1 MTTDQHPAVR
11 INKGGGGWGPGL
23 VVRVHGDRNIVLSVT
38 GGDEHP
44 VAKRIAELTGGRVVN
59 AFNSG
64 APDDQVM
71 CAVINCGGTARSGV
85 YPKKRIPT
93 VNVFTASP
101 GGPLQKFI
109 TEDIYVSGV
118 GVNDVEP
125 AGESAVAIGDD
136 EADAASAPRAVAPSA
151 GQAAG
156 QAVEAQADAADSAPG
171 NGKKQGGFSKFIIKF
186 GGAIGYVITSLLNAG
201 REGVK
206 LTLNTVIPF
215 MAYVA
220 LIMGI
225 VNYTGLA
232 NWIARSVSP
241 LAGSLWGLI
250 LLGIITA
257 LPFLSP
263 FLGPGAAIAQ
273 IIGVLMGGQIA
284 AGALPVRYALPTLF
298 AIDGQVGCDFVPV
311 GLGLGEAQS
320 QTVDVGVPAVLF
332 ARQLTSPLAVIIAYA
347 FSFLV

>member
-1 MTTDQHPAVR
+1 MTTDFPAVR
-11 INKGGGGWGPGL
+11 INKGAGGWGPGL

-101 GGPLQKFI
+101 GGPLQKYI
-109 TEDIYVSGV
+109 TDDIYVSGV
-118 GVNDVEP
+118 GVSNVETAE
-125 AGESAVAIGDD
+125 AGTPAIGDD
-136 EADAASAPRAVAPSA
+136 GAETGQASQPPQPDGSDAAVNSTAVGEVKKESA
-151 GQAAG
+151 
-156 QAVEAQADAADSAPG
+156 
-171 NGKKQGGFSKFIIKF
+171 FSRFIIKF

-206 LTLNTVIPF
+206 LILNTVIPF

-241 LAGSLWGLI
+241 LAGSLWGLL
-250 LLGIITA
+250 LLGIITG
-257 LPFLSP
+257 LPILSP

-273 IIGVLMGGQIA
+273 IIGVLMGAQIA
-284 AGALPVRYALPTLF
+284 TGALPVRYALPTLF
-298 AIDGQVGCDFVPV
+298 AIDGQVGCDFIPV
-311 GLGLGEAQS
+311 GLSLGEAQS
-320 QTVDVGVPAVLF
+320 ETVDVGVPAVLF
-332 ARQLTSPLAVIIAYA
+332 GRQLTSPLAVLIAYG

>member
-1 MTTDQHPAVR
+1 MSEQQSPAVR
-11 INKGGGGWGPGL
+11 IDHGSGGWGPGL
-23 VVRVHGDRNIVLSVT
+23 VVRAHGERNIVLSVT

-64 APDDQVM
+64 APDNQVM

-93 VNVFTASP
+93 VNVFNASP
-101 GGPLQKFI
+101 GGPLQKYI
-109 TEDIYVSGV
+109 TADIYVSGV
-118 GVNDVEP
+118 GVDDVQLADP
-125 AGESAVAIGDD
+125 AEAAIGDD
-136 EADAASAPRAVAPSA
+136 SPASAEAPTS
-151 GQAAG
+151 
-156 QAVEAQADAADSAPG
+156 AADEPPTASETVEKPPAPG
-171 NGKKQGGFSKFIIKF
+171 KEPSGFSKFIIKF
-186 GGAIGYVITSLLNAG
+186 GGAVGYVITSLLNAG

-206 LTLNTVIPF
+206 MTLNTVIPF

-232 NWIARSVSP
+232 NWIAKGVSP
-241 LAGSLWGLI
+241 LAGNLWGLV

-257 LPFLSP
+257 LPVLSP

-320 QTVDVGVPAVLF
+320 ETVDVGVPAVLF

-347 FSFLV
+347 FSFLI

>member
-1 MTTDQHPAVR
+1 MSEQQNPAVR
-11 INKGGGGWGPGL
+11 IDHGSGGWGLGL
-23 VVRVHGDRNIVLSVT
+23 VVRAHGERNIVLSVT

-44 VAKRIAELTGGRVVN
+44 VAKKIAELTGGRVVN
-59 AFNSG
+59 AFNAG
-64 APDDQVM
+64 APDNQVL

-93 VNVFTASP
+93 VNVFNASP
-101 GGPLQKFI
+101 GGPLQKYI
-109 TEDIYVSGV
+109 TDDIYVSGV
-118 GVNDVEP
+118 GVDNVQP
-125 AGESAVAIGDD
+125 ADPAEVAIGDD
-136 EADAASAPRAVAPSA
+136 SAESAAPAPAAPAPAAQDAAQQPSR
-151 GQAAG
+151 QTK
-156 QAVEAQADAADSAPG
+156 EAS
-171 NGKKQGGFSKFIIKF
+171 GFSKFIINF

-206 LTLNTVIPF
+206 MILNTVIPF

-232 NWIARSVSP
+232 NWIAKSVSP
-241 LAGSLWGLI
+241 LAGNLWGLL

-257 LPFLSP
+257 LPVLSP

-320 QTVDVGVPAVLF
+320 ETVDVGVPAVLF
-332 ARQLTSPLAVIIAYA
+332 ARQLTSPLAVVIAYF

>member
-1 MTTDQHPAVR
+1 MSEQQNSAVR
-11 INKGGGGWGPGL
+11 IDHGNGGWGPGL
-23 VVRVHGDRNIVLSVT
+23 VVRARGKRNIVLSVT

-44 VAKRIAELTGGRVVN
+44 VAQKIAELAGGRVVN
-59 AFNSG
+59 AFNAG

-93 VNVFTASP
+93 VNVFNASP
-101 GGPLQKFI
+101 GGPLQRFI
-109 TEDIYVSGV
+109 TADIYVSGV
-118 GVNDVEP
+118 GVDDVQQADP
-125 AGESAVAIGDD
+125 AEAAIGDD
-136 EADAASAPRAVAPSA
+136 SPAAAEAPATAASEPSA
-151 GQAAG
+151 ASE
-156 QAVEAQADAADSAPG
+156 AVEQPSAPT
-171 NGKKQGGFSKFIIKF
+171 KEPSGFSKFIIKF
-186 GGAIGYVITSLLNAG
+186 GGAVGYVITSLLNAG

-206 LTLNTVIPF
+206 MTLNTVIPF

-232 NWIARSVSP
+232 HWIAKGVSP
-241 LAGSLWGLI
+241 LAGNLWGLV

-257 LPFLSP
+257 LPVLSP

-320 QTVDVGVPAVLF
+320 ETVDVGVPAVLF

-347 FSFLV
+347 FSFLI